1 MAASEKQVFI
11 VGACRTPIGNLNGS
25 LSTLPAAQ
33 LGSTA
38 IKEALERANV
48 PADKVSEVIMGQTL
62 TAGQGQ
68 NPARQ
73 AAMKA
78 GIPKEVPSTSVN
90 MLCGSG
96 KILDGTDTVNLQ
108 FFLLLM
114 AIVMV
119 AYPFF

>member
-25 LSTLPAAQ
+25 LSTFPAAQ

-114 AIVMV
+114 AIVV
-119 AYPFF
+119 IAYPFF